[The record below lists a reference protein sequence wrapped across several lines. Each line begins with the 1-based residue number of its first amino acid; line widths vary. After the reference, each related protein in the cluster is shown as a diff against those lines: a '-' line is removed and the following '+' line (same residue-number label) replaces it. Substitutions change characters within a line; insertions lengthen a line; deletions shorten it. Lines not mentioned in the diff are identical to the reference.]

1 VFLGPNCPACLK
13 LWDNTLPGLSEKYDV
28 RLSYGGLGSLGV
40 KQVRKAMW
48 GWCLKGDKRRNILSD
63 NPLATHEKNKG
74 CKAGTIA
81 FNRMKETFGRY
92 IRRIPVAYNAQG
104 EEVL

>member
-1 VFLGPNCPACLK
+1 
-13 LWDNTLPGLSEKYDV
+13 
-28 RLSYGGLGSLGV
+28 
-40 KQVRKAMW
+40 
-48 GWCLKGDKRRNILSD
+48 
-63 NPLATHEKNKG
+63 LATHEKNKG

-104 EEVL
+104 EETGDVFPFKKRREQ